1 MNVDVFRDGWMD
13 GRREI
18 WRRHKIWL
26 LLSGSV
32 RALMTNL
39 SYVLPHITL
48 IISDRAILSFLSLL
62 FPSPPPVDL
71 LSDCNYDLYERPSWT
86 THIKCQPRE
95 LLQSARLRVSESES
109 EREYWTRIS
118 RICFDAGSENEC
130 HFLLAGATKTY
141 IHS

>member
-1 MNVDVFRDGWMD
+1 MFRDGWMD

-62 FPSPPPVDL
+62 FASPPPVDL

-95 LLQSARLRVSESES
+95 QLARVRQKERESETES
-109 EREYWTRIS
+109 RHKYWTSIS
-118 RICFDAGSENEC
+118 RICFDAGSRMNVTFYSQEPRKLIST
-130 HFLLAGATKTY
+130 HKM
-141 IHS
+141 